1 MYKNYIVLLFVFFFL
16 FGCVTPPEKDVQNIE
31 HDKTI
36 IEDAKSKH
44 PSADIIEIESVDIMN
59 GINVT
64 SVRVSYYTDSICPER
79 YRLRYRFPDFGYE
92 TGVPIE
98 VVKNCEYKYTPDS
111 VITYEEQAIVAAH
124 TLQGTEEVKEFI
136 GNGNGITVETNFYS
150 STGVWEVLFHNTISD
165 ETMRV
170 TIQSKN
176 PKIIVIKK
184 LELVE

>member
-1 MYKNYIVLLFVFFFL
+1 MYKNYIIILFLVFFL
-16 FGCVTPPEKDVQNIE
+16 FGCVTPPETEIQGIE

-44 PSADIIEIESVDIMN
+44 PTADIVEIESVDLMD

-64 SVRVSYYTDSICPER
+64 SVRVSYYTDTICPER
-79 YRLRYRFPDFGYE
+79 YRLRYRYPNFGYE

-98 VVKNCEYKYTPDS
+98 IVKNCEYKYTPDS

-124 TLQGTEEVKEFI
+124 TLQGTEQVKAFV
-136 GNGNGITVETNFYS
+136 GNGDNINVETNYYETTS
-150 STGVWEVLFHNTISD
+150 VWEVIFNNEISN
-165 ETMRV
+165 EKMRV
-170 TIQSKN
+170 TLQAKN

-184 LELVE
+184 IVNE